1 MKTYSAN
8 QTNTASTPKEWY
20 LVDAKEKILGRLA
33 SRVATV
39 IRGKHK
45 PTYTP
50 NFDMGDN
57 VVVIN
62 AKKIRVTGKKLKTK
76 QYLNFS
82 GYPGG
87 LKSTSLE
94 VMLEKK
100 PEDVIKIAVRKMLPA
115 NPLSRQ
121 MLKKL
126 KVYAGDVHPYKKVNF
141 LTLKID

>member
-8 QTNTASTPKEWY
+8 QTNTASTPKEWF

-87 LKSTSLE
+87 LRSTSLE

-141 LTLKID
+141 LSLKID

>member
-8 QTNTASTPKEWY
+8 KTNTASLKKDWY

-33 SRVATV
+33 TKVATI
-39 IRGKHK
+39 IRGKHR
-45 PTYTP
+45 PIYTP
-50 NFDMGDN
+50 NFDVGDN

-62 AKKIRVTGKKLKTK
+62 ANKIRVTGKKLKEK
-76 QYLNFS
+76 QYLDFS

-87 LKSTSLE
+87 LKQTSLE
-94 VMLEKK
+94 VMLRTK
-100 PEDVIKIAVRKMLPA
+100 PTEVIKRAVRKMLPA

-126 KVYAGDVHPYKKVNF
+126 KIFSGEEHPYKKVNF
-141 LTLKID
+141 ISLKIE

>member
-1 MKTYSAN
+1 MKTYMGN

-62 AKKIRVTGKKLKTK
+62 AKKIRVTGNKLKNK

-126 KVYAGDVHPYKKVNF
+126 KVYAGETHPYKKVNF
-141 LTLKID
+141 LTIKID